1 MADERRDIWEMA
13 NSHSPYRTFPM
24 DRQRLVQ
31 HWNEVSRD
39 HDSGSMSLID
49 GRIWGLL

>member
-24 DRQRLVQ
+24 DRHRPGR

-49 GRIWGLL
+49 GRIWRLL